1 MVFEEGDM
9 TKTLKKRIL
18 AAVLAALML
27 LIPLAEVLTPT
38 AEAATKA
45 AINKKAKKLYKKQL
59 DKLNRPDIT
68 YYVYKYI
75 DVTGDGIVEALVEYH
90 PAGGSGR
97 KFVIYSYDAG
107 KLVKLCTVGEYGL
120 DRIYFYKNGFIMHT
134 AGHGHEGCRYYK
146 KSADGKFRMAAMKGR
161 LSEDGAEWVYTNRH
175 GNEVTK
181 ATFDRLTRKIK
192 AGSRKVLYPQK
203 WTWVEPCM

>member
-1 MVFEEGDM
+1 M

-18 AAVLAALML
+18 AAALALLMM

-90 PAGGSGR
+90 PMGGSGR
-97 KFVIYSYDAG
+97 KFVIYSYKSG
-107 KLVKLCTVGEYGL
+107 KLVKLCTIGEYGL
-120 DRIYFYKNGFIMHT
+120 DRLYIYKNGFIMHC
-134 AGHGHEGCRYYK
+134 AGHGHESYSYYK
-146 KSADGKFRMAAMKGR
+146 KTSDGKFRIVADKGR
-161 LSEDGAEWVYTNRH
+161 LMEEGAEWFYYNRQ
-175 GNEVTK
+175 GSQVTK
-181 ATFDRLTRKIK
+181 TTFDKLTRRIK

-203 WTWVEPCM
+203 WTWVEPYM